1 MYSILFVFSSN
12 SSEIAP
18 FIKAQAAS
26 LEQQGVKV
34 DYLGIKGRLLWGYPK
49 AIFQIHKRVNQ
60 KNPDVVHAHFVLSAW
75 AAVLAFTKK
84 PLVLSLMGT
93 DAYGVYVGKEKI
105 KFFSRMFTMLT
116 YLIQP
121 FLHHIICKSA
131 FIQSYVYRKSRSSVI
146 PNGVNTHQFVFQQ
159 NARDELGLDIGKNY
173 LLFLGN
179 KNIKRKNFD
188 AVQKAYELIC
198 DKNVELIAPYPVTH
212 NQVVAYL
219 SAANVLVAP
228 SFMEGSPN
236 VVKEA
241 MLCNCPVVATDV
253 GDIKWLFG
261 NEPGHF
267 ISDFSPD
274 DLAEKILLA
283 FDYSRQHQRTNG
295 RKRIMDLGLD
305 SASVA
310 KQLISLYEKLIE

>member
-1 MYSILFVFSSN
+1 MKILFIFSSN
-12 SSEIAP
+12 ISEIAP
-18 FIKAQAAS
+18 FIKAQAIS

-34 DYLGIKGRLLWGYPK
+34 DYLGIKGRFLWGYPK
-49 AIFQIHKRVNQ
+49 AIFQIRKRVNQ
-60 KNPDVVHAHFVLSAW
+60 INPDVVHAHFVLSAW
-75 AAVLAFTKK
+75 AAVLAFTNK

-93 DAYGVYVGKEKI
+93 DAYGVYVGNEKV
-105 KFFSRMFTMLT
+105 KVFSRLFTMLT

-121 FLHHIICKSA
+121 FLHHVVCKSA
-131 FIQSYVYRKSRSSVI
+131 FIQSFVYRKSRSSVI
-146 PNGVNTHQFVFQQ
+146 PNGVNTNQFVFEQ
-159 NARDELGLDIGKNY
+159 NARDKLGLDIGKNY

-188 AVQKAYELIC
+188 AVQKAYELIS
-198 DKNVELIAPYPVTH
+198 DKNVELLSPYPVTH
-212 NQVVAYL
+212 NQVVSYL
-219 SAANVLVAP
+219 SAANVLVVP

-241 MLCNCPVVATDV
+241 MLCSCPVVATDV
-253 GDIKWLFG
+253 GDIRWLFG

-274 DLAEKILLA
+274 DLSEKILLA
-283 FDYSRQHQRTNG
+283 LDFSKKHQRTNG
-295 RKRIMDLGLD
+295 RKRIMELGLD

-310 KQLISLYEKLIE
+310 KQLISLYKKLVK